1 MAFRYVV
8 SLKTRHF
15 SIVSKLSYGAGWR
28 TEKKDPF
35 LSCNTEGCLMANSDD
50 ASNHFSRGLVTNTLK
65 FYSAMS
71 YRHKP
76 LEGTDSMQLGF
87 DASIQKYWFH

>member
-1 MAFRYVV
+1 
-8 SLKTRHF
+8 
-15 SIVSKLSYGAGWR
+15 
-28 TEKKDPF
+28 
-35 LSCNTEGCLMANSDD
+35 MANSDD

-76 LEGTDSMQLGF
+76 LEGTDSKQLGF